1 MFCKESDDDVND
13 FMKGFGHILK
23 LWVLLPALSSINTAW
38 DLSREHWWGLIIF
51 KSI

>member
-23 LWVLLPALSSINTAW
+23 LWVLLSALSSETFP
-38 DLSREHWWGLIIF
+38 E
-51 KSI
+51 SIDGV